1 MNVSIL
7 NEWKQEFNAKCSE
20 EAKRQFSVFSV
31 LSVFN
36 KNLLSGLKKEKPQI
50 MRIWRINI
58 RGGCAFCGSKCEKE
72 RAKCTVCAV

>member
-36 KNLLSGLKKEKPQI
+36 KNLLSGLKKRNREL
-50 MRIWRINI
+50 
-58 RGGCAFCGSKCEKE
+58 CGFGE
-72 RAKCTVCAV
+72 